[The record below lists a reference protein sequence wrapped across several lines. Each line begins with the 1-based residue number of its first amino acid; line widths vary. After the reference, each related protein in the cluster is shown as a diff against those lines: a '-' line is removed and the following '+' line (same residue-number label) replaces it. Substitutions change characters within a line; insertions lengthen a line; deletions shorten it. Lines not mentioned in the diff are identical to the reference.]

1 MAMKSLLLRFNTQ
14 LLCTEKWIAGALLG
28 VMALLLVA
36 GVFFRYVVGTPF
48 VWSESVSR
56 LLIVW
61 LTFVGSS
68 IAFAEK
74 KHITVD
80 SIIHFLP
87 GVVRPLV
94 RLCVFVLVALILGY
108 MTYLGY
114 LYCLSVSRNTSPML
128 GISLAYFAMAMP
140 ITFVIGLFHVFVNIF
155 IKHDFLVFESALNE
169 V

>member
-1 MAMKSLLLRFNTQ
+1 MKLLLLRFNAQ
-14 LLCTEKWIAGALLG
+14 LLNAEKWIAGTLLG
-28 VMALLLVA
+28 AMALLLVA
-36 GVFFRYVVGTPF
+36 GVFFRYVLGTPF

-74 KHITVD
+74 EHITVD

-87 GVVRPLV
+87 RMVRPLV
-94 RLCVFVLVALILGY
+94 RLFIFSLVTLTIGY
-108 MTYLGY
+108 MSYLGY

-128 GISLAYFAMAMP
+128 GVSLAYFSMAMP
-140 ITFVIGLFHVFVNIF
+140 ITFVIGLFHVFVNVF
-155 IKHDFLVFESALNE
+155 LKHDFLIFESTLDE

>member
-1 MAMKSLLLRFNTQ
+1 MKSVLLRLDSQ
-14 LLCTEKWIAGALLG
+14 LLTVEKWLAGSLLG
-28 VMALLLVA
+28 AMALLLVA
-36 GVFFRYVVGTPF
+36 GVFFRYVLGTPF

-61 LTFVGSS
+61 LTFIGSS

-80 SIIHFLP
+80 SILYFLP
-87 GVVRPLV
+87 GMVRPV
-94 RLCVFVLVALILGY
+94 IRMCIFALVAVTLGY

-128 GISLAYFAMAMP
+128 GISLVYFSMAMP
-140 ITFVIGLFHVFVNIF
+140 ITFFIGLLHIFVNVF
-155 IKHDFLVFESALNE
+155 LKRDFLVFESALDE
-169 V
+169 I

>member
-1 MAMKSLLLRFNTQ
+1 MKLLLLRINAKILQ
-14 LLCTEKWIAGALLG
+14 VEKGIAGTLLG
-28 VMALLLVA
+28 LMALLLVT

-80 SIIHFLP
+80 SILHFLP
-87 GVVRPLV
+87 SVIQPLIRV
-94 RLCVFVLVALILGY
+94 CIFALVAITLGY

-140 ITFVIGLFHVFVNIF
+140 VTFVIGLFHVFVNVF
-155 IKHDFLVFESALNE
+155 LKHDFLVFESALDDA
-169 V
+169 